1 MVSSYQNALRK
12 LWVGRCDVFV
22 RETTVNPANGR
33 DEPTEVQKLAGEPCR
48 LSFSRISSTT
58 EKDEAALIQQ
68 VVKLFVSREAEIPPG
83 SKIVVTQNGVTQT
96 FTRSGE
102 PAVYSGHQ
110 EIVLETF
117 KEYA

>member
-1 MVSSYQNALRK
+1 MVSRYQDALRK
-12 LWVGRCDVFV
+12 LWVGRCSVFV
-22 RETTVNPANGR
+22 QETTVNPANGR
-33 DEPTEVQKLAGEPCR
+33 NEPTEVQKLKDEPCR
-48 LSFSRISSTT
+48 LSFSSISSTT

-68 VVKLFVSREAEIPPG
+68 VVKLFISKEVKIPPG
-83 SKIVVTQNGVTQT
+83 SKIVVTQNGATHT